1 MSPSD
6 RKLTSHRISETKV
19 VVYDRSSRQLTVLPS
34 PNDPP
39 PRGPHEH
46 CPACGHR
53 IDRPFQNYDIF
64 PEYFS
69 LLQSVESGSPKPPV
83 KTGISSAAL
92 SQGYFDRFFK
102 SLRLL
107 GRGSRASV
115 YLVEHILDNV
125 SIGKFAMKKVPVG
138 NDREW
143 LEKVLSEVH
152 LLRQLSHDNLVKY
165 NHVWLELSSPSSF
178 GPEVPCAF
186 ILQEYCEGGTLE
198 DYVFQR
204 KTKPTRR
211 LSSGNTG
218 DKLKFGEEYDR
229 SDDGRLSVYEIKQ
242 FMIDITEG
250 TLYLH
255 DKGIIHRD
263 LKPSNCLLQYRHAH
277 GLPTVLLS
285 DFGESQLEGTMRHG
299 TGSTGTLEYC
309 APELLRPLNGTLP
322 LFSKKSDMFSIGMI
336 LHFLA
341 FSDLPYSDA
350 WQSHGDLEA
359 LKAEVA
365 SFAFNFGYSNTCMN
379 RSDLGALIPLMRNLL
394 GSPEVR
400 PTANVLLTALK
411 FVDVPLPVNQTV
423 SEPLPKNKQD
433 AILRVIKI
441 LSVCIIP
448 TSPTILRI
456 LGSLAAAEC
465 VIDWPMHLFVGHW
478 VILLG
483 AKLYEQYTN

>member
-1 MSPSD
+1 M
-6 RKLTSHRISETKV
+6 
-19 VVYDRSSRQLTVLPS
+19 YDRSSRQLTVVPS

-39 PRGPHEH
+39 PRGPNEH
-46 CPACGHR
+46 CPTCGQR
-53 IDRPFQNYDIF
+53 IDRPFDKHDLF

-69 LLQSVESGSPKPPV
+69 LLQSVGLDDSKPPV
-83 KTGISSAAL
+83 KTGISSTAL

-102 SLRLL
+102 TLRLL

-115 YLVEHILDNV
+115 YLVEHMLDNL
-125 SIGKFAMKKVPVG
+125 SIGKFALKKVPVG

-152 LLRQLSHDNLVKY
+152 LLRQLSHSNLVKY

-211 LSSGNTG
+211 LSAVDSSE
-218 DKLKFGEEYDR
+218 KLELGEEYDR
-229 SDDGRLSVYEIKQ
+229 SDDGRLSVYEIKR

-250 TLYLH
+250 TRYLH
-255 DKGIIHRD
+255 EKGVIHRD
-263 LKPSNCLLQYRHAH
+263 LKPSNCLLQYRHAND
-277 GLPTVLLS
+277 LPTVLLS

-309 APELLRPLNGTLP
+309 APELLRPLNGQLP

-365 SFAFNFGYSNTCMN
+365 SFAFNFGHSNTSMH
-379 RSDLGALIPLMRNLL
+379 RTDLGALIPLMRNLL
-394 GSPEVR
+394 GAPEVR
-400 PTANVLLTALK
+400 PTANVLLTALE
-411 FVDVPLPVNQTV
+411 FVDVPQVPPQAMGERLPAIT
-423 SEPLPKNKQD
+423 QD
-433 AILRVIKI
+433 AILRIIKI

-448 TSPTILRI
+448 ASPTILRV

-465 VIDWPMHLFVGHW
+465 VVGWPVHLFVGHW
-478 VILLG
+478 AILLG
-483 AKLYEQYTN
+483 AKIYDQYTN